1 MSKNKTTVI
10 AQYFENYAIDKDGF
24 KDKPYWKPKGSVNFE
39 IEIDSDIL
47 MYTDVK
53 KVFEKMIEKHN
64 SIGEK
69 FEYIDH
75 AIQFSEPINLGTQED
90 YVKISQELKS
100 EEPNHIIGG
109 TDFSKSI
116 EQLNDLSVFHDR
128 K

>member
-1 MSKNKTTVI
+1 MSKNKTIVT

-64 SIGEK
+64 SKKNSG
-69 FEYIDH
+69 
-75 AIQFSEPINLGTQED
+75 
-90 YVKISQELKS
+90 V
-100 EEPNHIIGG
+100 EEVREN
-109 TDFSKSI
+109 
-116 EQLNDLSVFHDR
+116 
-128 K
+128 